1 MRILFI
7 AVLAIPY
14 LIVDAAWL
22 RGLLLSK
29 RSWSGTLMGNI
40 KSIVF
45 AFISKFT
52 VAGVLAVIVV
62 FGTTALGLIAGKMV
76 LLGLLL
82 LLLLVVQLLTSLITA
97 WTALEFQNTWPAI
110 ILSAFILALV
120 AISSLPIIY

>member
-1 MRILFI
+1 MPSGSLALTIPENATKI
-7 AVLAIPY
+7 KAVAVTI
-14 LIVDAAWL
+14 
-22 RGLLLSK
+22 
-29 RSWSGTLMGNI
+29 
-40 KSIVF
+40 F
-45 AFISKFT
+45 AFISKFA

-82 LLLLVVQLLTSLITA
+82 LLFLVVQLLTTIITA